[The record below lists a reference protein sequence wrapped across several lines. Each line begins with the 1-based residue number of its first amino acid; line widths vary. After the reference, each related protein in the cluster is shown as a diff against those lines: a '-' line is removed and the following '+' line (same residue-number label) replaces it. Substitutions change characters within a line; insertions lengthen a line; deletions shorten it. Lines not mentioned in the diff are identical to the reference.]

1 MAGVAARCVSAS
13 RVPKARSDPGGVAR
27 AILPSATCRSPGR
40 RPMIAPV
47 GSVGAGADPDPKRN
61 IGMLQLL
68 AAVGLAAHGLIHLI
82 GFVVPWRLAS
92 LEGFPYRTTALN
104 GALELGEAGAR
115 LVGLGWL
122 AVAVGFV
129 VAAVGVWQGASWS
142 LPLVAALALI
152 SLGLCIL
159 GLPEAAAGIVVN
171 LVILAAVVLVVLR
184 IV

>member
-1 MAGVAARCVSAS
+1 M
-13 RVPKARSDPGGVAR
+13 AR
-27 AILPSATCRSPGR
+27 AILPSATRRLPGR
-40 RPMIAPV
+40 RPMIDPI
-47 GSVGAGADPDPKRN
+47 GSAGADADPGPQWN
-61 IGMLQLL
+61 IGMVQLL

-92 LEGFPYRTTALN
+92 LEGFPYRTTVLN

-122 AVAVGFV
+122 AVAVGFL
-129 VAAVGVWQGASWS
+129 VAAVGVWEGTSWF
-142 LPLVAALALI
+142 LPLVAALALV

-171 LVILAAVVLVVLR
+171 LVILGAVILVALR
-184 IV
+184 IL